1 MDHFWEVAK
10 FTIGWEKASGV
21 FFADVIEIVLMLERK
36 FGDEQHA
43 KYTIKEL
50 LEKDIWEANGLT
62 VFNKV
67 VVFKPNSPTILAAE
81 HMCLSEI
88 CKAAHG
94 TCALCKKDC
103 LNGKLLKQTS
113 LRSFVKELN
122 KSTTQSNSSS
132 HEFLLLGSI
141 CAIAAYNSPDTICFI
156 YIEEDKVAGKDK
168 INNYGHKIPEGIQFV
183 HGR

>member
-1 MDHFWEVAK
+1 
-10 FTIGWEKASGV
+10 
-21 FFADVIEIVLMLERK
+21 
-36 FGDEQHA
+36 
-43 KYTIKEL
+43 
-50 LEKDIWEANGLT
+50 
-62 VFNKV
+62 
-67 VVFKPNSPTILAAE
+67 
-81 HMCLSEI
+81 MCLSEI
-88 CKAAHG
+88 CKVAYG

-103 LNGKLLKQTS
+103 LSGKLLKQTS

-132 HEFLLLGSI
+132 HEFHLLGSI
-141 CAIAAYNSPDTICFI
+141 CAIAAYNSPGTICFI